1 VSAPPFAL
9 TRVAP
14 AAIRENPW
22 ILCGVTAYS
31 GASHNGGMENTR
43 TSQVNSGGEQRLLN
57 VPELATYLK
66 VSQAAIRKW
75 LFEGKLPAVRLGK
88 AVRFSLPEV
97 MERFAVRR

>member
-1 VSAPPFAL
+1 
-9 TRVAP
+9 
-14 AAIRENPW
+14 
-22 ILCGVTAYS
+22 
-31 GASHNGGMENTR
+31 
-43 TSQVNSGGEQRLLN
+43 LLN